1 MTVQE
6 LAIVLSKQQNLETV
20 LLQKVR
26 ALAEEGNFNKNF
38 MEL

>member
-6 LAIVLSKQQNLETV
+6 LAIILSKQQNLETV
-20 LLQKVR
+20 LWQKVR
-26 ALAEEGNFNKNF
+26 ALAEEGNFNKNV